1 LVLSLLLAIVAIVIS
16 RQPVDLSEKA
26 DQSFVNG
33 LVRVM
38 TQNEVYADSV
48 YAAIDKKVEVV
59 SAKIDTVELKA
70 DSALAEIAKTR
81 ETQKQLANVVYTH
94 GRKTND
100 LAELIFKIAFGSQW
114 KVKGKA
120 AFAQYAKC
128 GNQALFDS
136 TVTKLNEA
144 QCAKLKKIAD
154 IDVRIAEIQKELS
167 AKPAP
172 TPTEVKIPTDKKV
185 VTVTPASTEK
195 KPATSPIKIN
205 KKAK

>member
-114 KVKGKA
+114 QAKSKA
-120 AFAQYAKC
+120 VFAQYAKC

-136 TVTKLNEA
+136 AVTKLNEA
-144 QCAKLKKIAD
+144 QCAKLKKL
-154 IDVRIAEIQKELS
+154 RTLTS
-167 AKPAP
+167 ASQRFKRNCLRNLHQRQPRSKSRL
-172 TPTEVKIPTDKKV
+172 TKKL
-185 VTVTPASTEK
+185 
-195 KPATSPIKIN
+195 
-205 KKAK
+205 